1 MKHPTINVRR
11 PLQQWNQAMRRGMAT
26 IGFLGGSITDA
37 RPRHNWPEY
46 VMEWLSA
53 NYATV
58 RFRVENAAIGATG
71 SDLAVLRVQRDIIG
85 RRCDAVF
92 VEYAVNDEEASSI
105 RRQRTREGLIRQL
118 RKAGV
123 NDIIFVYTFSESM
136 KEDMERGQY
145 PATIAELEQ
154 LAQYYQ
160 ISSIWLGKYG
170 LEQVAS
176 GRLTME
182 QWLPDGLHPKEQG
195 SRIYAECVIACLQ
208 QELLKPE
215 QLLLA
220 AGAADNRALLQAEAA
235 TAATPTKAPVA
246 APAATPTAPSAIAP
260 AAPAAAQA
268 ELLEPLDPL
277 CWEQVGELPLSQLST
292 TGEWLEL
299 RWHGCEWVEL
309 MLETKQL
316 GAGLSFVFEGRGLM
330 LVFDYGAQSAEFFYR
345 IDEGEWQ
352 YSDRDLP
359 DWVGESGWLRLFD
372 CGDELAQGRHT
383 FELVVA
389 EPQREHAV
397 EQKLFFRLGKVGV
410 IQ

>member
-46 VMEWLSA
+46 VMEWLSGH
-53 NYATV
+53 YPTV

-92 VEYAVNDEEASSI
+92 VEYAVNDEQASSI

-145 PATIAELEQ
+145 PATIAELER

-176 GRLTME
+176 GRLSME

-208 QELLKPE
+208 RELLQPE

-220 AGAADNRALLQAEAA
+220 AEAADDHALRQAEAA
-235 TAATPTKAPVA
+235 TPTE
-246 APAATPTAPSAIAP
+246 APAALP
-260 AAPAAAQA
+260 ATTQA
-268 ELLEPLDPL
+268 ELPEPLDPL
-277 CWEQVGELPLSQLST
+277 CWERVGELPLSQLAT

-330 LVFDYGAQSAEFFYR
+330 LVFDYGARSAEFFYR

-389 EPQREHAV
+389 EPQRELDG
-397 EQKLFFRLGKVGV
+397 EQLFFRLGKVGV

>member
-1 MKHPTINVRR
+1 MKHPTIYVRR

-46 VMEWLSA
+46 VMEWLSGH
-53 NYATV
+53 YPTV

-71 SDLAVLRVQRDIIG
+71 SDLAVLRVERDIIG

-92 VEYAVNDEEASSI
+92 VEYAVNDEQASSI

-145 PATIAELEQ
+145 PATIAELER

-176 GRLTME
+176 GRLSME

-195 SRIYAECVIACLQ
+195 SRIYAECVIAYLQ
-208 QELLKPE
+208 RELLQPE

-220 AGAADNRALLQAEAA
+220 AEAADDRALLQAEA
-235 TAATPTKAPVA
+235 V
-246 APAATPTAPSAIAP
+246 TPTAPSAAAQAVALTEAP
-260 AAPAAAQA
+260 AAPATAAPAAEQA
-268 ELLEPLDPL
+268 VLPDPLDPL
-277 CWEQVGELPLSQLST
+277 CWERVGELPLSQLAT

-299 RWHGCEWVEL
+299 RCEWVEL

-330 LVFDYGAQSAEFFYR
+330 LVFDYGARSAEFFYR

-372 CGDELAQGRHT
+372 CGDELAQGRHS

-389 EPQREHAV
+389 EPQRELDG
-397 EQKLFFRLGKVGV
+397 EQLFFRLGKVGV